1 MKWWAFKPDTENP
14 AHVSIETFY
23 SPVIPRIFLLNAAL
37 IVVKNAALVFSKLFS
52 CSFVWS
58 NTTQANLDR
67 EAVQSL
73 ACRILWLKTS
83 ITHNPFA

>member
-14 AHVSIETFY
+14 AHVSIET
-23 SPVIPRIFLLNAAL
+23 SILIPRIFLINAAL

-73 ACRILWLKTS
+73 AC
-83 ITHNPFA
+83 PAFCG